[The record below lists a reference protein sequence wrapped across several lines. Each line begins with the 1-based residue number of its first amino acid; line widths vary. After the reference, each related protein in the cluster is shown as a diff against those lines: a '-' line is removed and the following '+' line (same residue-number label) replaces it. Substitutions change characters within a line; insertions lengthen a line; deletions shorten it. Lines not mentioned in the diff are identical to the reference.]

1 MCLKPLILG
10 LTTIALLGCEKPQEE
25 LRGDHDPPVQADS
38 TSPERRRLHAEFE
51 SHYKPYW
58 RAYCD
63 PTRDQAARDAAL
75 ASLSELFARTCGM
88 KFDLSLDTK
97 GCVKTQYIT
106 CRSDNPGA
114 YQFPSRDAGQTQQ

>member
-1 MCLKPLILG
+1 MRPKPLILG
-10 LTTIALLGCEKPQEE
+10 LATIALLACEKPQPEE
-25 LRGDHDPPVQADS
+25 RSDHSPPVQADS

-63 PTRDQAARDAAL
+63 RSKDQATRDAAL

-88 KFDLSLDTK
+88 KFDLALDTK
-97 GCVKTQYIT
+97 GCVKTHCIT
-106 CRSDNPGA
+106 CRSNNPG
-114 YQFPSRDAGQTQQ
+114 GL